1 TLTPTICP
9 TDSTQQYIIMIEDP
23 LGCAQSVTD
32 TVIVVLSYN
41 SLVWPGDANDDLI
54 ANNLDLLPIGLYYGA
69 SELQRDSVSNLWIGH
84 ASLYWTDTLF
94 NGSNMNHAD
103 CNGDGIINDADTLA
117 VHLNYNLTHQRSGGI
132 NTRSGEPI
140 LHLQPDKNVYLP
152 GDSLFIDV
160 LVGDINIPV
169 VNFYGIAFDLD
180 YDNTLFK
187 PESAV
192 IIYPNSFLGTTT
204 DHLKLSKDFFTSGKI
219 DGAIV
224 KKDQIGVNGFGKIAE

>member
-1 TLTPTICP
+1 IDNYFLGDVKLSFHDNEVDGDYLVSWLPSTNVTNSNTLTPTICP

-94 NGSNMNHAD
+94 N
-103 CNGDGIINDADTLA
+103 
-117 VHLNYNLTHQRSGGI
+117 
-132 NTRSGEPI
+132 
-140 LHLQPDKNVYLP
+140 
-152 GDSLFIDV
+152 
-160 LVGDINIPV
+160 
-169 VNFYGIAFDLD
+169 
-180 YDNTLFK
+180 
-187 PESAV
+187 
-192 IIYPNSFLGTTT
+192 
-204 DHLKLSKDFFTSGKI
+204 
-219 DGAIV
+219 
-224 KKDQIGVNGFGKIAE
+224 